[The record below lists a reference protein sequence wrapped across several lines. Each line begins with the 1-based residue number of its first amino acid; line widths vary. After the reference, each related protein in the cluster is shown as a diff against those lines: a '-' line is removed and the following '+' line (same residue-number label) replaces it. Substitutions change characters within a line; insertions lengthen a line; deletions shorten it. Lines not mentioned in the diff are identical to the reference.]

1 MQDLIKG
8 SSQYYNEKEHFK
20 CHHPLFKPIFKG
32 FTTKDFC
39 QDFLRGGRVWKLD
52 LLLSRLGPGMGQ
64 SGF

>member
-1 MQDLIKG
+1 MNAMQDLIKG

-39 QDFLRGGRVWKLD
+39 QDFLRGGRV
-52 LLLSRLGPGMGQ
+52 
-64 SGF
+64 